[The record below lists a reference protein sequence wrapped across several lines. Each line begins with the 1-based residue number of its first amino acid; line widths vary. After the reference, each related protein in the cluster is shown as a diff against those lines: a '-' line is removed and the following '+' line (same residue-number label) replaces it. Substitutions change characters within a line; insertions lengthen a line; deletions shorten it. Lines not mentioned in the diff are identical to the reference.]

1 MNTND
6 HETIVKLK
14 KWKVWHKLK
23 KLKMSLGFFQRG
35 LKQKIPVVYPLILA
49 GKVLLLPE
57 WEQNNPY

>member
-1 MNTND
+1 MNAPTYGIRGD
-6 HETIVKLK
+6 
-14 KWKVWHKLK
+14 
-23 KLKMSLGFFQRG
+23 KMSLGFFQRG